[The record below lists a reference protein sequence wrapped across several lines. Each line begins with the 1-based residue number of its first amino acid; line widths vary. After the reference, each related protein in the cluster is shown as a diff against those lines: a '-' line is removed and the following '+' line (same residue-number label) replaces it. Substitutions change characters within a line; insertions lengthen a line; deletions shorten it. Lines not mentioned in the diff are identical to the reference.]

1 MEWWQIQE
9 IMWTAAG
16 VFAVVIVAS
25 GFTLRFAIKPFLRDL
40 HELRDAKRGGSLQ
53 EAHSDQRLERI
64 EDQLERLDGA
74 MERLLEVSEFDRQ
87 LKSGRQPPNPSDS

>member
-16 VFAVVIVAS
+16 VFAVVLVAS

-40 HELRDAKRGGSLQ
+40 HELRAAREGRTLTEGQ
-53 EAHSDQRLERI
+53 ADQRLDRI
-64 EDQLERLDGA
+64 EDQLERMDGA
-74 MERLLEVSEFDRQ
+74 VQRLLEVSEFDRQ
-87 LKSGRQPPNPSDS
+87 LKSGRTPKDAGGS